1 MTQSNQPSLV
11 AYAVENAREGRK
23 AYWTRIGRLFPQKDG
38 KGFDLVLNALPVNGR
53 IVIRQ
58 EQREAGDEAQPE

>member
-1 MTQSNQPSLV
+1 MTQSNQAALV

-58 EQREAGDEAQPE
+58 EQREADGDQTA